1 MFIRKILIM
10 GLVGFALTKAFA
22 RPEHRPGRTPSRSAP
37 ARDAASG
44 VRQSGPREMKDPP
57 RDWDLTDERGD
68 ESFPASDPP
77 GNY

>member
-1 MFIRKILIM
+1 MFLRKILIM
-10 GLVGFALTKAFA
+10 GLVGYALTKAFA
-22 RPEHRPGRTPSRSAP
+22 RPERNPVTSTPP
-37 ARDAASG
+37 HNASPR